1 MTMRTEA
8 LDAAFRATTYR
19 VTTPVGVFDL
29 RIGQIDRGF
38 DDFLCRQG
46 ASRWCIVT
54 ACNPG
59 GVLCAEGN
67 PARHGRL
74 AQHLSACGLAHF
86 PSRNIADD
94 GAWPDESG
102 FLILHYS
109 EFEACRLAA
118 EFAQLAVVCGECGDA
133 PRLVW
138 V

>member
-1 MTMRTEA
+1 MQTNA

-38 DDFLCRQG
+38 DDFLCQRG

-59 GVLCAEGN
+59 GALCAEGN
-67 PARHGRL
+67 PARHARFSQRL
-74 AQHLSACGLAHF
+74 GESGLENFPAC
-86 PSRNIADD
+86 NIADD
-94 GAWPDESG
+94 GSWPDEPG
-102 FLILHYS
+102 FLILNPS
-109 EFEACRLAA
+109 ERQACRLAA
-118 EFAQLAVVCGECGDA
+118 EFAQLAVVCGACGA
-133 PRLVW
+133 PPHLVW